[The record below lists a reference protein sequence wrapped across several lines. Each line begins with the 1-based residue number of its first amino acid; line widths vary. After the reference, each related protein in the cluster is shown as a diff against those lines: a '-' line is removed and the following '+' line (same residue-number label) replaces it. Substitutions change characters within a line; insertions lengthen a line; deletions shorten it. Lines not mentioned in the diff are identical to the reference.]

1 MKIEIYETDFNYINS
16 VLTYAVGEWEQKMTN
31 ADVCEAN
38 RERAREYA
46 KMARRAR
53 ELLNEAKYN
62 SDKQAKCEEK

>member
-1 MKIEIYETDFNYINS
+1 MKIEIDETDFNYIKS
-16 VLTYAVGEWEQKMTN
+16 VLTYAVSEWEQKMTN
-31 ADVCEAN
+31 SNVCEAN

-62 SDKQAKCEEK
+62 SDKQAKGEEE